1 MSEENIQEMQL
12 IEQSLQNILLQKQ
25 AFQMELSEIEAAL
38 KELGS
43 AGEEV
48 FKIVGNLMIKTEKKK
63 TQEDLEN
70 KKKLLELRLKTF
82 EKQEDSLSQ
91 KLEKLREEVLK
102 STKKK

>member
-1 MSEENIQEMQL
+1 MSDENIQEMQL

-25 AFQMELSEIEAAL
+25 AFQMELSEVDAAL
-38 KELGS
+38 KELGTT
-43 AGEEV
+43 GEEV

-82 EKQEDSLSQ
+82 DNQEESLSQ
-91 KLEKLREEVLK
+91 KLEKLRDQILK
-102 STKKK
+102 SAKKK